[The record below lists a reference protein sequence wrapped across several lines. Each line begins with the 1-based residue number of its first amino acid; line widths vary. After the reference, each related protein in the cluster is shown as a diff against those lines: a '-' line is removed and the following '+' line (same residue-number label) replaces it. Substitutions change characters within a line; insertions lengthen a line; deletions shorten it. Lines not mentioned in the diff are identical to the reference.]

1 MSLIKTRCRASR
13 RSEVFS
19 PVGVRLP
26 NPYENVRLCLE
37 FAIYQTHVN
46 VSLIKTRC
54 RASRRGEGFSH
65 VGVRLPNPYENVH
78 LCLEFAIYQTHV
90 NVLRQSEHQRAQFLL
105 ISFIGHNNPSNP
117 TTIHYCYPIAK
128 MK

>member
-13 RSEVFS
+13 RSKGFS

-46 VSLIKTRC
+46 IVYRMSMLEKVVHQPKTSFGLDVILVLIF
-54 RASRRGEGFSH
+54 ALSQS
-65 VGVRLPNPYENVH
+65 VR
-78 LCLEFAIYQTHV
+78 
-90 NVLRQSEHQRAQFLL
+90 
-105 ISFIGHNNPSNP
+105 
-117 TTIHYCYPIAK
+117 
-128 MK
+128 